1 MAENNAAENVSPE
14 VLEEIAANEADAART
29 LNQKPSS
36 VNDLFSL
43 GFKKPE
49 AVAGVYAE
57 NYDEAWLLE
66 KHRGDKIE
74 TLYNRAD
81 ADQRKDILFLA
92 AFDEES
98 RQSGAYPQT
107 ATANLS
113 SIEEGKD
120 GRFRLIMKNL
130 GGTGLNFTVENNGRS
145 IVFAKDQQFTA
156 AQVKELSRFFYMH
169 GIGAQG
175 LEDFVLPEKISEVDV
190 YNQATGEK
198 EKFSTVFSRELSG
211 VSREYAN
218 AGPELVSADGRNETP
233 DASAAEN
240 NSFGAGST
248 SRSGD
253 QPKLKL
259 SYKEAKGA
267 IVARMNI
274 MNFTSSLITTRRCAD
289 GSMVICAYNNEI
301 DLKHDSETKGGD
313 VKRTKAFAV
322 KFNIIDGVPVVRPYM
337 PAGKPME
344 AKHAQCMLA
353 ALKSQGCTHFHLP
366 DGGATAYSGAGMG
379 AIWAACGKTLMVP
392 IVNPP
397 KIEFSADNIND
408 MLKTINDEGKQ
419 DQKKLDQ
426 WKADL
431 IEQLHDQED
440 MAAYMKAHNTKTK
453 PSYEEL
459 DAWVAQNGHAP
470 ARNSKIGDII
480 AKLEGDLKYTKL
492 QDFTNGLFKQHVFQ
506 QSKNLDENGREKP
519 DGEKWDAVQYMA
531 AAYAYSEMLQHYE
544 QNKSPDLSA
553 LLPDRPEELIKFFD
567 QRANDPEVKKKIAR
581 EIQENIANGM
591 READAL
597 RNVREGAKTQIEFA
611 ITNIQTK
618 YADFKPYDRFPYNL
632 GTYRQDKY
640 FEAKI
645 DENGRPVTDRG
656 KPVYDPEKPKPLSGS
671 RQPHQPSL
679 SQVAQAVHQS
689 QMMTR

>member
-14 VLEEIAANEADAART
+14 VLAEIAANEADAART

-198 EKFSTVFSRELSG
+198 EKFSMVFSRELSG

-267 IVARMNI
+267 IVARMNM

-289 GSMVICAYNNEI
+289 GSMVICAYNNES

-344 AKHAQCMLA
+344 AKHVRCMLA
-353 ALKSQGCTHFHLP
+353 ALKSQGCTHFYLP
-366 DGGATAYSGAGMG
+366 DGSATVYGSAGMG
-379 AIWAACGKTLMVP
+379 AAWTACGKTLMVP

-397 KIEFSADNIND
+397 HIELSAEDVNG
-408 MLKTINDEGKQ
+408 MLKAINDEGKQ
-419 DQKKLDQ
+419 DQKKFDQ

-470 ARNSKIGDII
+470 ARNSKTGDII

>member
-1 MAENNAAENVSPE
+1 
-14 VLEEIAANEADAART
+14 
-29 LNQKPSS
+29 
-36 VNDLFSL
+36 
-43 GFKKPE
+43 
-49 AVAGVYAE
+49 
-57 NYDEAWLLE
+57 
-66 KHRGDKIE
+66 
-74 TLYNRAD
+74 
-81 ADQRKDILFLA
+81 
-92 AFDEES
+92 
-98 RQSGAYPQT
+98 
-107 ATANLS
+107 
-113 SIEEGKD
+113 
-120 GRFRLIMKNL
+120 
-130 GGTGLNFTVENNGRS
+130 
-145 IVFAKDQQFTA
+145 
-156 AQVKELSRFFYMH
+156 
-169 GIGAQG
+169 
-175 LEDFVLPEKISEVDV
+175 
-190 YNQATGEK
+190 
-198 EKFSTVFSRELSG
+198 
-211 VSREYAN
+211 
-218 AGPELVSADGRNETP
+218 
-233 DASAAEN
+233 
-240 NSFGAGST
+240 
-248 SRSGD
+248 
-253 QPKLKL
+253 
-259 SYKEAKGA
+259 
-267 IVARMNI
+267 
-274 MNFTSSLITTRRCAD
+274 
-289 GSMVICAYNNEI
+289 MVICAYNNEI

-408 MLKTINDEGKQ
+408 MLKTVNDEGKQ

-440 MAAYMKAHNTKTK
+440 MAAYMKAHNTETK

>member
-14 VLEEIAANEADAART
+14 VLAEIAANEADAART

-98 RQSGAYPQT
+98 RQSGTYPQT

-198 EKFSTVFSRELSG
+198 EKFSMVFSRELSG

-267 IVARMNI
+267 IVARMNM

-289 GSMVICAYNNEI
+289 GSMVICAYNNES

-344 AKHAQCMLA
+344 AKHVRCMLA
-353 ALKSQGCTHFHLP
+353 ALKSQGCTHFYLP
-366 DGGATAYSGAGMG
+366 DGSATVYGSAGMG
-379 AIWAACGKTLMVP
+379 AAWTACGKTLMVP

-397 KIEFSADNIND
+397 HIELSAEDVNG
-408 MLKTINDEGKQ
+408 MLKAINDEGKQ
-419 DQKKLDQ
+419 DQKKFDQ

-470 ARNSKIGDII
+470 ARNSKTGDII

>member
-98 RQSGAYPQT
+98 RQSGTYPQT

-190 YNQATGEK
+190 YNPATGEK
-198 EKFSTVFSRELSG
+198 EKFSTIFSRELSG

-233 DASAAEN
+233 DVSAAEN

-267 IVARMNI
+267 IVARMNM

-344 AKHAQCMLA
+344 AKHIRCMLA
-353 ALKSQGCTHFHLP
+353 ALKSQGCTHFYLP
-366 DGGATAYSGAGMG
+366 DGSATVYGSAGMG
-379 AIWAACGKTLMVP
+379 AAWTACGKTLMVP

-397 KIEFSADNIND
+397 HIELSAEDVNG
-408 MLKTINDEGKQ
+408 MLKAINDEGKQ
-419 DQKKLDQ
+419 DQKKFDQ

-470 ARNSKIGDII
+470 ARNSKTGDII

-567 QRANDPEVKKKIAR
+567 QRANDPEIKKKIAR